1 MKRLA
6 TVLAAVIAAL
16 AVVGCAANPATP
28 AALVT
33 PAAVV
38 TATQH
43 AAAAKHPAP
52 LLGVDVYS
60 EADYSVS
67 ATESYGSA
75 VLPYIRKTLDAQ
87 VVGLIWDLCSPGKR
101 SNVVAACKPDRGTAS
116 MSPTDISDL
125 AEMARKDGLQV
136 QMRPIIRV
144 GPTKNWDSP
153 PLSWEGHLVPTSDEK
168 FFKNLLKAEQPYL
181 SVARSVGVT
190 QFVVATELYSLP
202 YSKWWP
208 WFLTRAASDCHCS
221 ISYAAQYTQ
230 YFDNSKNLPHVY
242 QLGTDA
248 YPALNLPSN
257 ASQASVTKGWEKSLA
272 KVPESKRERTS
283 LDETS
288 IRATEGAYKDPSS
301 WDIAGKADPTVQVRY
316 FTAAC
321 ETAKH
326 YNMHAIYFYFIPL
339 NDDPAHPVNYPAY
352 FVGNAGSKA
361 IAGCRKIL
369 A

>member
-16 AVVGCAANPATP
+16 AVVGCAAKPATS
-28 AALVT
+28 
-33 PAAVV
+33 AAVV
-38 TATQH
+38 TAAQH

-60 EADYSVS
+60 EADYSAA
-67 ATESYGSA
+67 ATERYGSA
-75 VLPYIRKTLDAQ
+75 VLPYIRKKLDAQ
-87 VVGLIWDLCSPGKR
+87 VVGLMWDLCSPGMR

-125 AEMARKDGLQV
+125 AKMAKKDGLKI

-153 PLSWEGHLVPTSDEK
+153 PLSWEGHLKPANDEA

-181 SVARSVGVT
+181 AKARSVGVT
-190 QFVVATELYSLP
+190 QFVVASELYSLP

-208 WFLTRAASDCHCS
+208 WFLTRAASDCRCQ

-230 YFDNSKNLPHVY
+230 YFDNSKNLPHVSA
-242 QLGTDA
+242 LGTDA
-248 YPALNLPSN
+248 YPALNLPAN
-257 ASQASVTKGWEKSLA
+257 ARQASVTKAWEKSLA
-272 KVPESKRERTS
+272 KVPESRLVRTS

-288 IRATEGAYKDPSS
+288 IRGTVGAYRNPSS
-301 WDIAGKADPTVQVRY
+301 WDTNGKADPTVQVRY

-321 ETAKH
+321 ETAAH
-326 YNMHAIYFYFIPL
+326 YHVHAIYFYFVPL
-339 NDDPAHPVNYPAY
+339 NDNPAHPINYPAY
-352 FVGNAGSKA
+352 FVDNAGSKA
-361 IAGCRKIL
+361 IAGCRRIL